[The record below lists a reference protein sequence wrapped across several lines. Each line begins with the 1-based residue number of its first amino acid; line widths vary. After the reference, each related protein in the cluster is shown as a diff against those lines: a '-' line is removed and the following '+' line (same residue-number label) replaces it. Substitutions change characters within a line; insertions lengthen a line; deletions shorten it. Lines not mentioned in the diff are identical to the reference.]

1 MSFLSK
7 LFSSQ
12 NNAAAQAEAARIAEL
27 EAQNAQL
34 QTDLADATARV
45 EVAESAEPET
55 VTVSVPMDMVTL
67 TSIRVQVMANTTS
80 VDVASYDEKYAGLT
94 VREFIQQQ
102 LQGTDFDA
110 NFEHMQSLSINLSN
124 GNNLTLGL
132 DEKLPSTSDVAS
144 TCGGACVSS
153 VSATQDSGAGGHYS
167 ATFC

>member
-1 MSFLSK
+1 VSFLSK

-34 QTDLADATARV
+34 QTDLADANARV

-67 TSIRVQVMANTTS
+67 TSIRVQVNASTTAVESS
-80 VDVASYDEKYAGLT
+80 VYDEQYAKLT
-94 VREFIQQQ
+94 AREFINQHM
-102 LQGTDFDA
+102 QGTEQQP

-124 GNNLTLGL
+124 GTNLTLGL
-132 DEKLPSTSDVAS
+132 DDILPSTADIAAD
-144 TCGGACVSS
+144 CGGACVSS
-153 VSATQDSGAGGHYS
+153 ISATQDSGAGGHYS